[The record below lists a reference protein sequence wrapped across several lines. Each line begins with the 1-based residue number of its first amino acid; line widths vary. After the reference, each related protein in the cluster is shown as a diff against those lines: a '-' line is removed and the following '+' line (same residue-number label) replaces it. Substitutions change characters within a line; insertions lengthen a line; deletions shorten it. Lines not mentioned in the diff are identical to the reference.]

1 MLSNLQCSHCGLV
14 CTVSLHHAP
23 HSYRSQH
30 YIINHQQIILIT
42 FSLVY
47 RSLPLSC
54 TLHHQ
59 FALFLMFES
68 PVVVVN
74 LDKPLQCAKEL
85 ITVYCLEINSV
96 ASPKN
101 EWMKQWCILLLR
113 IERHS
118 VALSPHSG
126 AILGLWSTL
135 QVLQILPTVQR
146 QLLLGF
152 FILCKANHLL

>member
-14 CTVSLHHAP
+14 CTISLHRAP
-23 HSYRSQH
+23 HSYRPQH
-30 YIINHQQIILIT
+30 YINNHQQIILIT

-47 RSLPLSC
+47 ISLPLSS

-85 ITVYCLEINSV
+85 IRN
-96 ASPKN
+96 
-101 EWMKQWCILLLR
+101 
-113 IERHS
+113 
-118 VALSPHSG
+118 
-126 AILGLWSTL
+126 
-135 QVLQILPTVQR
+135 
-146 QLLLGF
+146 
-152 FILCKANHLL
+152 